1 MCRKPDEKFN
11 HQLMILQNVG
21 QMDLVNSFEFEL
33 EHTKHTS
40 TLIVILVLHRIT
52 TAQF

>member
-11 HQLMILQNVG
+11 HQLMILQNAG
-21 QMDLVNSFEFEL
+21 QMDLVNSFEE
-33 EHTKHTS
+33 ENTKHTS